1 MSQYTMSSHNKR
13 VKDKKEGS
21 DVLSQIGEDSG
32 AVIDSNQKRNN
43 DDKMI
48 SGEND
53 PTRSDE

>member
-1 MSQYTMSSHNKR
+1 MSSHNKR